1 MDTTASE
8 DPAEDA
14 ALAFARAV
22 GAVVGRLRSERG
34 WSLEDLA
41 DEAGRHRTY
50 IGLVERGE
58 RHLSVASAFRLA
70 QALGLPLAELID
82 LAEAHLPQPSGPV
95 LFSKRGVP
103 AVATSADE
111 TVRELTGLS
120 SEWIP
125 AAIESTYE
133 TLDRIDEQLLR
144 TGSQPL
150 AKIVELAN
158 LSAILGNLLRSAL
171 QKHSGGAYRA
181 SAPHTFPDL
190 VAVSA
195 ESRSLEIKVALETN
209 MPKGHLP
216 KPGVH
221 LICRYVLAERDGT
234 YSRGVRG
241 NAVWIWEVRLG
252 DLSEGDFN
260 TSDTPGDSGKTA
272 VVKADALYG
281 LACAFYDA
289 RFLPLAKPRADH
301 W

>member
-1 MDTTASE
+1 MDTTSSE

-14 ALAFARAV
+14 ARAFARAV
-22 GAVVGRLRSERG
+22 GVVVARLRSERG

-50 IGLVERGE
+50 IGLIERGE

-70 QALGLPLAELID
+70 QALGLPLSELID
-82 LAEAHLPQPSGPV
+82 LAEARLPRPSAPIG
-95 LFSKRGVP
+95 FSRRDVG
-103 AVATSADE
+103 AGAASGEE
-111 TVRELTGLS
+111 TVRGLTGLS

-150 AKIVELAN
+150 AEIVELAN
-158 LSAILGNLLRSAL
+158 LSAIVGNLLRSAL
-171 QKHSGGAYRA
+171 QKHSGGAYQA

-190 VAVSA
+190 VATSA
-195 ESRSLEIKVALETN
+195 ESRPLEIKVALETN

-234 YSRGVRG
+234 YSRGTRG
-241 NAVWIWEVRLG
+241 NVVWIWEVRLG
-252 DLSEGDFN
+252 ELSEGDFN
-260 TSDTPGDSGKTA
+260 TSGTPGDSGKTA

-281 LACAFYDA
+281 LACAYYDA